1 MDLTVNVKDI
11 TLNIRVVVLVKTK
24 KGYVLEK
31 SPDGYLYFIGGRIKI
46 NETSEEAAKRE
57 IYEEIG
63 IKVDNLIFKAVVENF
78 FIPKENK
85 PVHEISF
92 VYMTEGE
99 LEIPNLVADRV
110 EYPSSEFEKLDIRP
124 KVLKD
129 YILTNNN
136 SSHIIYK
143 GF

>member
-1 MDLTVNVKDI
+1 MDLTINIKDI
-11 TLNIRVVVLVKTK
+11 ILNIRVVVLVKTK

-31 SPDGYLYFIGGRIKI
+31 SPNGYLYFIGGRIKI

-57 IYEEIG
+57 IHEEIG
-63 IKVDNLIFKAVVENF
+63 IEIDKLIFKTVVENF
-78 FIPKENK
+78 FISKENK

-92 VYMTEGE
+92 VYTTEGE
-99 LEIPNLVADRV
+99 LEIPDLTADCI
-110 EYPSSEFEKLDIRP
+110 EYPSDEFEKLDIRP
-124 KVLKD
+124 KILKD

-136 SSHIIYK
+136 NPHIIYK